1 MARCQTS
8 VNLKTWWKAM
18 SKDDKREWYKKNKRA
33 NAGKIGTF
41 QRRDF
46 DMPTYTETDIQGDHQ
61 NDDDLDQWIPYEV
74 YCERKH
80 CQGHKPDQFEA
91 MWKAEMADPNRRKRK
106 HKSGVDLLHYFA
118 GMETRTGSHH
128 SQQRETGRQAILTNV
143 EQLQSLEEP
152 AAKKSRLWSESL
164 QFQQNTALAAQPSIA
179 DANIKGTCSFPIKA
193 PSVLKQQLKAWV
205 HHFPSP
211 PLEQK
216 HTCGALHR
224 ASTTSARA
232 CND

>member
-8 VNLKTWWKAM
+8 VHLKTWWKAM

-80 CQGHKPDQFEA
+80 CQGHKPDQFCV
-91 MWKAEMADPNRRKRK
+91 
-106 HKSGVDLLHYFA
+106 S
-118 GMETRTGSHH
+118 
-128 SQQRETGRQAILTNV
+128 
-143 EQLQSLEEP
+143 
-152 AAKKSRLWSESL
+152 
-164 QFQQNTALAAQPSIA
+164 
-179 DANIKGTCSFPIKA
+179 
-193 PSVLKQQLKAWV
+193 
-205 HHFPSP
+205 
-211 PLEQK
+211 
-216 HTCGALHR
+216 
-224 ASTTSARA
+224 
-232 CND
+232 